1 MIDIKNKILEEPYL
15 QFYDCYEAAV
25 KANQFAVE
33 AIAIS
38 SFNKN
43 KNEVESRFVNL
54 NILIMIYGLFFQTI
68 NQTKPIILGCTIKFQ
83 HYFTGAPPILR

>member
-43 KNEVESRFVNL
+43 KNHSRIRNKVNHLHPL
-54 NILIMIYGLFFQTI
+54 NVTLYL
-68 NQTKPIILGCTIKFQ
+68 
-83 HYFTGAPPILR
+83 